1 MEKAKEKKLF
11 KYLFILLMLALL
23 GGAVY
28 AWKQMNSE
36 VVNPQIG
43 TPTKNNTPISVNLN
57 KKQINAL
64 SSYYLEKFEKKE
76 KNMDYKFWVDKQAYV
91 YGKITILGSKVG
103 YLLSLDPHLLSNGD
117 VELTASKLEVGKLN
131 VPPRFVI
138 GYVGKHYKI
147 PKWVELDS
155 KNSRIILHVNKLGGK
170 NELSYQ
176 ANKIDMNGEGD
187 FDFKVLIPNQ

>member
-11 KYLFILLMLALL
+11 KYLFILLMVALL

-28 AWKQMNSE
+28 AWKQMNSD

-155 KNSRIILHVNKLGGK
+155 KNSRIILHVNKLGGR

>member
-155 KNSRIILHVNKLGGK
+155 KNSRIILHVNKLGGR

>member
-11 KYLFILLMLALL
+11 KYLFILLVIVLL
-23 GGAVY
+23 GGAFY

-36 VVNPQIG
+36 TVNPQMG
-43 TPTKNNTPISVNLN
+43 TASKNNTPISVSLN

-138 GYVGKHYKI
+138 GYVGKHYNI

-170 NELSYQ
+170 KELSYQ
-176 ANKIDMNGEGD
+176 ANKIDMNGDGD
-187 FDFKVLIPNQ
+187 FEFKVLIPNS

>member
-1 MEKAKEKKLF
+1 MIGIRGDIMEKAKEKKLF
-11 KYLFILLMLALL
+11 KYLFILLVIIILC
-23 GGAVY
+23 GIGY

-36 VVNPQIG
+36 VVNPQTGIVAN
-43 TPTKNNTPISVNLN
+43 NNTPININLN
-57 KKQINAL
+57 KKQVNAL

-103 YLLSLDPHLLSNGD
+103 YILSLDPYLLGNGD
-117 VELTASKLEVGKLN
+117 IELKASNLEIGKLN
-131 VPPRFVI
+131 IPPRFVI

-155 KNSRIILHVNKLGGK
+155 RHSRIILHVNKLGGK
-170 NELSYQ
+170 HEVSYQ
-176 ANKIDMNGEGD
+176 ANKIEIGRAH
-187 FDFKVLIPNQ
+187 V